1 MLDIH
6 SPKLIGA
13 QPPAPM
19 AQLYNPRS
27 KLHILVYQ
35 IHLFAS
41 APAPPPR
48 GGVLTGGWR
57 PNFDVQAQRNGAD
70 YEEALGCH

>member
-41 APAPPPR
+41 APAPPP
-48 GGVLTGGWR
+48 GGGSDGW
-57 PNFDVQAQRNGAD
+57 V
-70 YEEALGCH
+70 EAKF

>member
-35 IHLFAS
+35 LPLFAS
-41 APAPPPR
+41 AR
-48 GGVLTGGWR
+48 GGVSNGWV
-57 PNFDVQAQRNGAD
+57 PV
-70 YEEALGCH
+70 EAKF

>member
-41 APAPPPR
+41 AR
-48 GGVLTGGWR
+48 GGGLTGGCQWR

>member
-41 APAPPPR
+41 APAPPPP
-48 GGVLTGGWR
+48 GGGSDGW
-57 PNFDVQAQRNGAD
+57 V
-70 YEEALGCH
+70 EAKF

>member
-41 APAPPPR
+41 APAPPR
-48 GGVLTGGWR
+48 GGGVLTGGWR
-57 PNFDVQAQRNGAD
+57 PNFDVQAQRKGAD
-70 YEEALGCH
+70 YEGA

>member
-41 APAPPPR
+41 AP
-48 GGVLTGGWR
+48 GGGSNGWV
-57 PNFDVQAQRNGAD
+57 PV
-70 YEEALGCH
+70 EAKF

>member
-41 APAPPPR
+41 APAP
-48 GGVLTGGWR
+48 GGGGSDGW
-57 PNFDVQAQRNGAD
+57 V
-70 YEEALGCH
+70 EAKF

>member
-41 APAPPPR
+41 ARGGGTKGWVPPPP
-48 GGVLTGGWR
+48 GGGSDGW
-57 PNFDVQAQRNGAD
+57 A
-70 YEEALGCH
+70 EAKF

>member
-41 APAPPPR
+41 AR
-48 GGVLTGGWR
+48 GGGLTGGWR
-57 PNFDVQAQRNGAD
+57 PNFDVQAQRKGAD
-70 YEEALGCH
+70 YEGA

>member
-41 APAPPPR
+41 APAPPR
-48 GGVLTGGWR
+48 GGG
-57 PNFDVQAQRNGAD
+57 F
-70 YEEALGCH
+70 

>member
-41 APAPPPR
+41 APAPPPPGG

-57 PNFDVQAQRNGAD
+57 PNFDVQAQRKGAD
-70 YEEALGCH
+70 YEGA

>member
-35 IHLFAS
+35 IHLLAR
-41 APAPPPR
+41 APAPPPG

-57 PNFDVQAQRNGAD
+57 PNFDVQAQRKGAD
-70 YEEALGCH
+70 YEGA

>member
-19 AQLYNPRS
+19 ARLHNPRF
-27 KLHILVYQ
+27 KLLIL
-35 IHLFAS
+35 
-41 APAPPPR
+41 
-48 GGVLTGGWR
+48 
-57 PNFDVQAQRNGAD
+57 NK
-70 YEEALGCH
+70 LGE

>member
-41 APAPPPR
+41 AR
-48 GGVLTGGWR
+48 GVGSNGWV
-57 PNFDVQAQRNGAD
+57 PV
-70 YEEALGCH
+70 EAKF

>member
-35 IHLFAS
+35 IPLFAS
-41 APAPPPR
+41 AR
-48 GGVLTGGWR
+48 GGGSNGWV
-57 PNFDVQAQRNGAD
+57 PV
-70 YEEALGCH
+70 EAKF

>member
-41 APAPPPR
+41 APAPPL

-57 PNFDVQAQRNGAD
+57 PNFDVQAQRKGAD
-70 YEEALGCH
+70 YEGA